1 MAAFDGRPPGARDG
15 VLTAVDRVRTV
26 LSRLASRFSRGDD
39 ASQQAADGSGTAE
52 DALPAEAVLEA
63 AYTDG
68 AGRESAAVDADGG
81 GLDESMMPNEM
92 RVRRLLQA
100 SDGAKQQID
109 IVDETDWSAS
119 KVSRTLSG
127 MEEDDLV
134 TRIRLGQ
141 GNLVFLS
148 GAEPDVC
155 SDSDV
160 GDVTIRVLEGGEE
173 AIDTTGHTTHS
184 E

>member
-1 MAAFDGRPPGARDG
+1 MAAFDGRLPGARDE
-15 VLTAVDRVRTV
+15 VLTTVDRVRTA

-39 ASQQAADGSGTAE
+39 ASQQAADGSETAE
-52 DALPAEAVLEA
+52 NALPAEAVLEA
-63 AYTDG
+63 PHTNA
-68 AGRESAAVDADGG
+68 AGRESAADADGVG
-81 GLDESMMPNEM
+81 GLDESMMPNET

-127 MEEDDLV
+127 MEEDDIV

-160 GDVTIRVLEGGEE
+160 GDVTVRVLEDVE
-173 AIDTTGHTTHS
+173 ADD
-184 E
+184 

>member
-1 MAAFDGRPPGARDG
+1 MAALDGRLPGARDG

-39 ASQQAADGSGTAE
+39 ASQQASDGGETAE
-52 DALPAEAVLEA
+52 NALPTEAVLEA
-63 AYTDG
+63 AHTNG
-68 AGRESAAVDADGG
+68 AGRESAAVDADGVG
-81 GLDESMMPNEM
+81 ELDESMMPNEM
-92 RVRRLLQA
+92 RVRRLLQM

-109 IVDETDWSAS
+109 IVDETDWSAA

-160 GDVTIRVLEGGEE
+160 GDVTIRVVEDVE
-173 AIDTTGHTTHS
+173 ADA
-184 E
+184 